1 MSTKSSFSRPIAY
14 LIIAFLVT
22 VVLASLPMTTMAKT
36 TYDLVIHF
44 INPVPKSGE
53 AVYDVAVYLSV
64 MDEDGKLEKDLGT
77 GDLTVS
83 EDGNELKIDSVDIV
97 GNEPIDILLLLD
109 NSSSMSGGPIAS
121 ARDAMREFID
131 DMGRDDNVAIVSFND
146 ENKTLIDFT
155 TDHDEAQDKLDKLE
169 TEARTGNCI
178 YDAVYNAVEM
188 MANRPTGRRA
198 IVVLTDGKDETF
210 KGKSCSVHNIDDV
223 TDLATEWGTRMPID
237 TIGLGDGA
245 DEKALE
251 RVATLTGGRYR
262 KAEKHKDLTEKFND
276 LSNQIRNEYLLHYT
290 STSAPGT
297 HTLLLAVDYRDS
309 KDQDTRKI
317 VLPELTGAVTAAET
331 AVATETPAMAL
342 AVGATTVA
350 EAIATVAPVAVTK
363 QAEVKEEKALSS
375 TTLLIGVA
383 AVVVIGV
390 IVAVLII
397 SMLMK
402 RGKPSGRGG
411 VAPAGAPPP
420 VPGSEQTVDGY
431 VPPSPGYG
439 AGFAGAVGG
448 QIGVLTVLSSDDPM
462 MVGQVITVNAGRTTI
477 GRSAECD
484 IVLPKDKA
492 VSREH
497 AGIEQMGKQV
507 FLTELV
513 SQQPDGSVK
522 KPTYG
527 TFVNEAKVGNVP
539 VELKTGDI
547 IRLGNRLKLRFEKF
561 GGGDLSAEA
570 TIDGF
575 NVAGSEATMD
585 GSAPASDET
594 VEYKQ

>member
-1 MSTKSSFSRPIAY
+1 MSTKSAFSKSIVF

-22 VVLASLPMTTMAKT
+22 VILASLPIAAMAKT

-53 AVYDVAVYLSV
+53 AVYDVAAYLTV
-64 MDEDGKLEKDLGT
+64 MDEKGKLEKDLGT
-77 GDLTVS
+77 GDFTVS
-83 EDGNELKIDSVDIV
+83 EDGKEMKVDSADIV

-109 NSSSMSGGPIAS
+109 NSSSMNGGPIAS

-131 DMGRDDNVAIVSFND
+131 DLGRDDNVAIVSFND
-146 ENKTLIDFT
+146 KSKTVIDFT
-155 TDHDEAQDKLDKLE
+155 TDHDKAKEKLDKVE

-178 YDAVYNAVEM
+178 YDATYNAIEM
-188 MANRPTGRRA
+188 MANQPMGRRA
-198 IVVLTDGKDETF
+198 IVLLTDGKDENYE
-210 KGKSCSVHNIDDV
+210 GKSCSVHNIDDV
-223 TDLATEWGTRMPID
+223 TDLATEWGTRVPID
-237 TIGLGDGA
+237 TIGLGDGV

-251 RVATLTGGRYR
+251 RMATLTGGRYR
-262 KAEKHKDLTEKFND
+262 KAEKHADLAEKFND
-276 LSNQIRNEYLLHYT
+276 LSNQLENEYVLHYT
-290 STSAPGT
+290 STGSPGE
-297 HTLLLAVDYRDS
+297 HTLLVGVDYRDS

-317 VLPELTGAVTAAET
+317 ILPELAGAVIAEET
-331 AVATETPAMAL
+331 AVATETPAE
-342 AVGATTVA
+342 AVAIEATTIS
-350 EAIATVAPVAVTK
+350 EAIATVAPVVVTK
-363 QAEVKEEKALSS
+363 EAEVKEEKALSFP
-375 TTLLIGVA
+375 TLLIGVA
-383 AVVVIGV
+383 AIVLIGV
-390 IVAVLII
+390 IVVVVIV
-397 SMLMK
+397 SMIMK

-411 VAPAGAPPP
+411 IAPAAAPPP
-420 VPGSEQTVDGY
+420 PMPGREATLDGS
-431 VPPSPGYG
+431 VPPGPGYG
-439 AGFAGAVGG
+439 AGFAGAVVG
-448 QIGVLTVLSSDDPM
+448 QIGVLTVMFSDDPM

-484 IVLPKDKA
+484 IVLPQDKA

-497 AGIEQMGKQV
+497 AVIEQMGKQV

-513 SQQPDGSVK
+513 SQQSDGSIK
-522 KPTYG
+522 RPTYG
-527 TFVNEAKVGNVP
+527 TYVNEVKVGNVP

-547 IRLGNRLKLRFEKF
+547 IRLGNRLKFRFEKF

-594 VEYKQ
+594 VEYK